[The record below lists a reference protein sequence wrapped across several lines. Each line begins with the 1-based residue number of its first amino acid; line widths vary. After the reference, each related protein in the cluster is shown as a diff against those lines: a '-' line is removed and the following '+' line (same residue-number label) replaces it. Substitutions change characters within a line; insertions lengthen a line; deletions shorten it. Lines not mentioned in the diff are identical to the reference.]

1 MAEGMNRDQLMERIE
16 ATKSEMKS
24 AGPVH
29 YRDLRKHLKRMT
41 AQLSHFDRYQAAARR
56 RAG

>member
-1 MAEGMNRDQLMERIE
+1 MAENMNRDQLVERIE
-16 ATKSEMKS
+16 ATKREMKS

-41 AQLSHFDRYQAAARR
+41 AQLSHFDRY
-56 RAG
+56 RASAQREAG